1 VSSHTSKLVLQ
12 ITAVVLS
19 AAALMSVPDAREN
32 TLAMV
37 AILQFLKLGC
47 PGEAAPLFDGGA

>member
-1 VSSHTSKLVLQ
+1 MSSHTSKLVLQ

-32 TLAMV
+32 TLAT
-37 AILQFLKLGC
+37 ILQFLKLGC

>member
-32 TLAMV
+32 TLSYIPHPDRA
-37 AILQFLKLGC
+37 KLWR
-47 PGEAAPLFDGGA
+47 LSV